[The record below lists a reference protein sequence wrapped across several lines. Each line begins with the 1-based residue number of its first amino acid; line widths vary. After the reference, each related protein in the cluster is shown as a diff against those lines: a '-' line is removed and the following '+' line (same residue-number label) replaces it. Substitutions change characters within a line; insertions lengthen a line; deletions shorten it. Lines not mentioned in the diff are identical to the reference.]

1 VLRWWRRRV
10 ARRAALVAG
19 LSTVGAGV
27 VLGYCLEAAEVV
39 RLPWGLAL
47 ACIAAAA
54 IVSGLSTALI
64 VDWVVS
70 ARLRRLGAFLQQA
83 ETGDFLA
90 RLPPLGEDEVAE
102 AADGINRVLA
112 KLTTLRV
119 SVIDQ
124 GRELAATQE
133 ELRLHEALA
142 AKSAELEQR
151 LRERRMLFEI
161 LRTSSSTTELDE
173 VLGAITERVQES
185 LHMRETALLML
196 EGEDKLV
203 VRSAHGFA
211 DAKAVLGLTIAR
223 GQGIA
228 GEVARAGHAI
238 VVRDVAAEPDYLAFW
253 GHAPREGSFAAFPIT
268 YRGRMLGILGVTR
281 PASEPLVEPEVKLLD
296 ALADQ
301 AALSIRNAQ
310 LFAELRELSTH
321 DELTKLANR
330 RLLATR
336 LANEL
341 DRARRF
347 DLPVSVLLLDIDHF
361 KLLND
366 RCGHPVGDSALE
378 RVARLLEGAVRRV
391 DTVARVGGEEFVVVL
406 PSTDAEEAAKVGEK
420 LRAAI
425 AGCADM
431 PGIEGQPGGRL
442 TMSVGVAQFDEQ
454 ADADGDGLLA
464 RSDEALYAAKRRGR
478 DRVVIWEAPAPPS
491 APVAEAP

>member
-1 VLRWWRRRV
+1 MLRWWRRRV

-19 LSTVGAGV
+19 VSTLGAGL

-39 RLPWGLAL
+39 RLPWGLTL
-47 ACIAAAA
+47 ACILAAS
-54 IVSGLSTALI
+54 VTTSLSTALI
-64 VDWVVS
+64 VDLVVS
-70 ARLRRLGAFLQQA
+70 ARLRRLAAFLQQA

-102 AADGINRVLA
+102 AGDGINRVLA
-112 KLTTLRV
+112 RLTTLRV

-133 ELRLHEALA
+133 ELRLQEALA
-142 AKSAELEQR
+142 AKSEELETR

-161 LRTSSSTTELDE
+161 LRTSSSTTELSE
-173 VLGAITERVQES
+173 VLGAITDRVHEF
-185 LHMRETALLML
+185 LRMREVALLLL

-203 VRSAHGFA
+203 VRSARGFA
-211 DAKAVLGLTIAR
+211 DTKAVVGMTIAR

-228 GEVARAGHAI
+228 GEVASAGHAI
-238 VVRDVAAEPDYLAFW
+238 VVRDVAVEPDYLAFW
-253 GHAPREGSFAAFPIT
+253 GHAPREGSFAAFPIN
-268 YRGRMLGILGVTR
+268 YRGRMLGILAATR
-281 PASEPLVEPEVKLLD
+281 PASDPLQEPEVKLLD

-301 AALSIRNAQ
+301 ASLSIRNAQ

-347 DLPVSVLLLDIDHF
+347 HLPVSLLMLDLDHF

-366 RCGHPVGDSALE
+366 QCGHPVGDAALE
-378 RVARLLEGAVRRV
+378 RVARLLEAAVRRV
-391 DTVARVGGEEFVVVL
+391 DTVARIGGEEFVVVL
-406 PSTDAEEAAKVGEK
+406 PSTDAVEAAKVGEK
-420 LRAAI
+420 LRSVI
-425 AGCADM
+425 ASCSDM
-431 PGIEGQPGGRL
+431 PGVEAQPGGRL
-442 TMSVGVAQFDEQ
+442 TMSVGVAEFDERV
-454 ADADGDGLLA
+454 DADGDGLLA
-464 RSDEALYAAKRRGR
+464 RADEALYTAKRRGR
-478 DRVVIWEAPAPPS
+478 DRLIVWEPAPTV
-491 APVAEAP
+491 AAEAG